1 MIGMPPAPGMAF
13 IITRHVPP
21 DCDTIPDAAP
31 ECAEMGP
38 EACLGLQLDGYQGW
52 VSMNTGSAFSLFL
65 PLRAAGLAEH
75 SPGPGSARLKRCR
88 DFPIGFN
95 AKRVFV
101 APGGR
106 TFQENWS

>member
-21 DCDTIPDAAP
+21 DRETIPDAAP

-38 EACLGLQLDGYQGW
+38 EACLGLQLHGYQGW

-65 PLRAAGLAEH
+65 PLRAAMIRGNRREETMIRQGIGANH
-75 SPGPGSARLKRCR
+75 STARR
-88 DFPIGFN
+88 FPAG
-95 AKRVFV
+95 
-101 APGGR
+101 
-106 TFQENWS
+106 